1 MINGFVN
8 VISKS
13 GFQNTIQNTTA
24 QVSIE
29 TGLKAFG
36 RPAFTLIDSH
46 ADKETRKYSAAKE
59 LLYQLLCL
67 GIYLAVI
74 PPIFK
79 KGGFKLAQKVCNKI
93 NQNPNFKNLIE
104 QKAGC
109 KLSTVS
115 VDMFKNE
122 KGLLSLY
129 QLGHMSPTDRINPS
143 NEKAVKLLNTLKEN
157 LVETHPET
165 KKILENIKTTTKDS
179 DFFKQFHLAKGSM
192 EISSIAGS
200 VIGLT
205 ILAPEL
211 SHLILHP
218 IMRLVGLEKP
228 HNPEDKKEQ
237 KSLDKQA

>member
-8 VISKS
+8 AISNP
-13 GFQNTIQNTTA
+13 GFQNLIQNTTA

-29 TGLKAFG
+29 TGLKAVG
-36 RPAFTLIDSH
+36 RPAFTLVDSH

-59 LLYQLLCL
+59 LLYQVLCL

-79 KGGFKLAQKVCNKI
+79 KGGFNLFKNICNKI
-93 NQNPNFKNLIE
+93 NKNEELKKFIS

-109 KLSTVS
+109 EIKNVS
-115 VDMFKNE
+115 IDMFKNG
-122 KGLLSLY
+122 KGFGALY
-129 QLGHMSPTDRINPS
+129 QLKHMSPADRINPT
-143 NEKAVKLLNTLKEN
+143 NEKAAKLLNTLKEN
-157 LVETHPET
+157 LVENHPET
-165 KKILENIKTTTKDS
+165 QTILEKIKTADKDS
-179 DFFKQFHLAKGSM
+179 AFFKQFHIAKGGV

-205 ILAPEL
+205 VLAPEI

-218 IMRLVGLEKP
+218 IMKFVGLEKK
-228 HNPEDKKEQ
+228 HVEEKTQ
-237 KSLDKQA
+237 LDTKA